1 MAQGL
6 YLGKRFD
13 PKQNIGLFTGRKRT
27 ISGAGTV
34 LTNSRLEDSA
44 EARVEARRA
53 EVAQLE
59 KEIAAHATIDP
70 GRFAE
75 QELVPAKTG
84 VKLLRYDLLWVY

>member
-6 YLGKRFD
+6 YF
-13 PKQNIGLFTGRKRT
+13 KRT

-34 LTNSRLEDSA
+34 LTKSRLEETA
-44 EARVEARRA
+44 EARVEVLRA

-59 KEIAAHATIDP
+59 KEVAAHATIDP
-70 GRFAE
+70 ERFAE

-84 VKLLRYDLLWVY
+84 VKRLRHDLLWVY